1 MPMVDV
7 SVLKE
12 WVENWFYMNR
22 NYHPYSKSNDIP
34 IPELY
39 DILERMPTVDV
50 VRCGEC
56 KHMMPDGRC
65 YEFADPCVRPSA
77 SDFCSYGE
85 RIEDGNN
92 K

>member
-22 NYHPYSKSNDIP
+22 NYHPYSKSNNIP

-39 DILERMPTVDV
+39 DILERMPSVDV

-56 KHMMPDGRC
+56 EWCQYDEIYGQRWCDGRRVKPDHYC
-65 YEFADPCVRPSA
+65 G
-77 SDFCSYGE
+77 YGK
-85 RIEDGNN
+85 RRKGGDT
-92 K
+92 